1 VPKGV
6 ALSSLIFQAIA
17 MNVKPLVKYF
27 PELQHL
33 SPEQQRVLLEA
44 AYQDSFG
51 PDQKMRV
58 WRNNLIGGGVLTVIA
73 LVFIMVIGPLLRLAP
88 AVTATIMM
96 LGVLP
101 GFLFMQH
108 KRFINE
114 LRPGVMRLLAQQQ
127 NTPQKNSA
135 ADKPGAADESPTS

>member
-1 VPKGV
+1 
-6 ALSSLIFQAIA
+6 

-27 PELQHL
+27 PELHHL
-33 SPEQQRVLLEA
+33 SAEQQRTLLEA

-51 PDQKMRV
+51 PEQKMRV
-58 WRNNLIGGGVLTVIA
+58 WRNNLIGGGILTAIA
-73 LVFIMVIGPLLRLAP
+73 LLLIMVVGPLLRLAP

-101 GFLFMQH
+101 AFLFMQH

-114 LRPGVMRLLAQQQ
+114 LRPGVMRLLAQQSEDS
-127 NTPQKNSA
+127 QKNSA
-135 ADKPGAADESPTS
+135 AENLGAADGSHKS